1 MQRERRPIDQSG
13 GLGVGS
19 LDALWGKSGEAGQ
32 PHSLIAHMIDAGMV
46 ARSLLRAP
54 QYHRVARLL
63 SRLGGFEGSIDQAVP
78 FLVALHDIGKATPGF
93 QRLVPS
99 LWADVQAA
107 GFVDCHPLWSGVRF
121 RHDIESY
128 AALADHLL
136 PEWIAL
142 SDGDSSPRLV
152 RRTSAGLA
160 QAFGAHHGTF
170 VSAAE
175 VQDGCYPQIAHDSIV
190 AGDLPWIVAQAQL
203 VTELSVVFGANAPIA
218 VKSGHLSA
226 LCEVLNGL
234 TILCDWVA
242 SNETYFPS
250 AGRTLGDSYP
260 SESWSLAQEAIE
272 SVGLLRFPD
281 APADVSFSSLF
292 PQLKEARPLQ
302 VVLDVDGLSDL
313 SDPTLAFIEAPTG
326 EGKTEAALLLAQR
339 LIAQTGGGIYF
350 ALPTMAT
357 SEQIFDRV
365 KEFFTEN
372 YPGKG
377 SAGVMLVHG
386 QSDLSPS
393 IQRITG
399 RSSMGA
405 AEITD
410 PVVIDSWFLPRKR
423 ALLAPFAVGTVDQA
437 MLAALRVRHGSL
449 RLLGLAGKVVI
460 IDEIHAYDAYMSVI
474 IERLLEW
481 LAELGVSV
489 ILLSAT
495 LTLSTRCRYLRAYGV
510 EVTEREQSTAYPLV
524 TLARPA
530 GEPVRLEPAASDP
543 GRSVAIEL
551 VEAGGRVKASEDAV
565 DAAVAGAAVG
575 WVCDT
580 VGSAQETFAEVRAL
594 VEALPAGQRP
604 WTVLYHARMLA
615 AQRRRVEEEVERL
628 VGKDAARERG
638 CIVVATQVVEQSLDI
653 DFDLLFTELAPVDL
667 LIQRI
672 GRLHRHDRQ
681 RADHVAQPRCRV
693 LLPDRLGGAEPASP
707 IEWVYQSFVL
717 IKTLVALLD
726 RRSIEVPGDV
736 RALVEMVYDDQT
748 PDEPAL
754 ARIGVSDGDATAA
767 WTQLLAWRATAAD
780 AARMFVLGPPE
791 RERFTAGE
799 RGVPLFDG
807 FDDDDVLERESI
819 IGAQTRLSAPS
830 ARVVLLE
837 HDDALL
843 SDTSALFR
851 DERLPDDTA
860 RRLLD
865 HSVSISNGAMLAHIA
880 AGPPGRIPKSFSRT
894 PALRSH
900 TLLRTVEGA
909 FEWQAKGH
917 AHRLVV
923 DETLGV
929 VVERVDGDR

>member
-1 MQRERRPIDQSG
+1 M
-13 GLGVGS
+13 
-19 LDALWGKSGEAGQ
+19 A
-32 PHSLIAHMIDAGMV
+32 DAGMV
-46 ARSLLRAP
+46 ARALLRSP
-54 QYHRVARLL
+54 QYQRIARLL
-63 SRLGGFEGSIDQAVP
+63 VELGGFDAASLDRVVP
-78 FLVALHDIGKATPGF
+78 FLVALHDIGKAAPGF

-99 LWADVQAA
+99 LWEEVQAA
-107 GFVDCHPLWSGVRF
+107 GLIDCHPLWSGVRF
-121 RHDIESY
+121 RHDVESY
-128 AALADHLL
+128 ATLADHVL

-142 SDGDSSPRLV
+142 SGGDSAPRLL
-152 RRTSAGLA
+152 RRTVAGLA
-160 QAFGAHHGTF
+160 QALGAHHGAF
-170 VSAAE
+170 VSAGE
-175 VQDGCYPQIAHDSIV
+175 LNEECCYPQIAHDSTA
-190 AGDLPWIVAQAQL
+190 AGDQAWIEAQSEL
-203 VTELSVVFGANAPIA
+203 VTELSDVFGVHAPIT
-218 VKSGHLSA
+218 VMPGHLSA

-242 SNETYFPS
+242 SNETYFPCAGS
-250 AGRTLGDSYP
+250 AVGNSYP
-260 SESWSLAQEAIE
+260 SESWSLAQKAIE

-281 APADVSFSSLF
+281 TPADVSFSSLF
-292 PQLKEARPLQ
+292 SYLAARPRPLQ
-302 VVLDVDGLSDL
+302 SALDVESLRDVG
-313 SDPTLAFIEAPTG
+313 DPTLAVIEAPTG

-339 LIAQTGGGIYF
+339 LIGQTGGGIYF

-365 KEFFTEN
+365 KEFFAKN

-393 IQRITG
+393 IQRMTI

-460 IDEIHAYDAYMSVI
+460 IDEIHAYDAYMSII

-495 LTLSTRCRYLRAYGV
+495 LTLSTRRRYLRAYGV
-510 EVTEREQSTAYPLV
+510 EVTESEQSTAYPLI

-530 GEPVRLEPAASDP
+530 GEPVCLEPAASDP

-551 VEAGGRVKASEDAV
+551 VQAGCRAKALDDAV
-565 DAAVAGAAVG
+565 DTAVAGAAVG

-580 VGSAQETFAEVRAL
+580 VGSAQETFAELRAL
-594 VEALPAGQRP
+594 VDALPAEQRP
-604 WTVLYHARMLA
+604 LTVLYHARMLA
-615 AQRRRVEEEVERL
+615 LQRRRVEEEVERL
-628 VGKDAARERG
+628 VGKNARREHG

-653 DFDLLFTELAPVDL
+653 DFDLLFSELAPVDL

-672 GRLHRHDRQ
+672 GRLHRHHRQ
-681 RADHVAQPRCRV
+681 RAEHVAQPRCRV

-707 IEWVYQSFVL
+707 IEWVYQPFVL

-726 RRSIEVPGDV
+726 RRNIEVPRDV
-736 RALVEMVYDDQT
+736 RTLVEMVYDDQM
-748 PDEPAL
+748 PDEVAL
-754 ARIGVSDGDATAA
+754 ARIGVSVDAATAA
-767 WTQLLAWRATAAD
+767 WSQLLASREIAAV
-780 AARMFVLGPPE
+780 AAQMFVLGPPDG
-791 RERFTAGE
+791 ERFTAGE
-799 RGVPLFDG
+799 RGVPLLDEFG
-807 FDDDDVLERESI
+807 DDDVLERESI

-830 ARVVLLE
+830 ARVVLLQ

-851 DERLPDDTA
+851 DEHLPDDKA

-865 HSVSISNGAMLAHIA
+865 HSVSISNRAMLAHIA
-880 AGPPGRIPKSFSRT
+880 SGPSGRIPKSFART

-900 TLLRTVEGA
+900 TLLRTREGA
-909 FEWQAKGH
+909 YEWHAKDN
-917 AHRLVV
+917 AYRLLV

-929 VVERVDGDR
+929 VIEGVDGDR